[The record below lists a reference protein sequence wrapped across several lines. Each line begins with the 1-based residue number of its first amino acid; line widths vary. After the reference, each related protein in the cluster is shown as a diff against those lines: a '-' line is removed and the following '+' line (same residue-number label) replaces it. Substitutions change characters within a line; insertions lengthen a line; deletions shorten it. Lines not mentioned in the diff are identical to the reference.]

1 MLDEATETSINS
13 EKKIFF
19 VQIDSFPFLSF
30 LHQAWL
36 SPPLMTCTSC
46 SFADK
51 EEERKQWKIDAKL
64 SSPSRMSLKLLRF
77 FSTVFFSY
85 PMHERLH
92 ILCKFSSGSLRCDLY
107 VRTKSFE
114 IIEKLSL
121 SIFPRHA
128 AKFISSRAIESAL
141 ARNVDSIYYSDHK
154 IFNLHLSIT
163 KTWNSRKNFFSFFC
177 KFHLIFSGRQ
187 LEVEREVGLFTF
199 ATKHSRNSLQFS
211 CRVDI
216 HSIYLFILWISW
228 RPESSLSTL
237 QDLKIAR
244 MFASRRD
251 AVEKWKDVSVP

>member
-77 FSTVFFSY
+77 FSTVFFFY

-92 ILCKFSSGSLRCDLY
+92 ILCKFSSGFLRCDLY
-107 VRTKSFE
+107 VRTKRVENHRKTFPFPFFSPRCQIYLFESDRICSCTKRWLDLLFWPQNIQSPSFDHE
-114 IIEKLSL
+114 NMKFPQKLFL
-121 SIFPRHA
+121 F
-128 AKFISSRAIESAL
+128 FLQISSRLFGVGNWKLSEKLDFSHLPRNILEILFSSRAEST
-141 ARNVDSIYYSDHK
+141 STP
-154 IFNLHLSIT
+154 F
-163 KTWNSRKNFFSFFC
+163 
-177 KFHLIFSGRQ
+177 IFSYCESRDGQSPHSLLWKIWKLLEFLPAGGMQ
-187 LEVEREVGLFTF
+187 LKNERT
-199 ATKHSRNSLQFS
+199 
-211 CRVDI
+211 
-216 HSIYLFILWISW
+216 
-228 RPESSLSTL
+228 
-237 QDLKIAR
+237 
-244 MFASRRD
+244 
-251 AVEKWKDVSVP
+251 